1 MSRIS
6 AFSPKPLREALPPG
20 PLFEMPSYLQRY
32 ISASPAVAA
41 VLIMLIGMLLFTAND
56 AIGKWL
62 TGHYAVGQL
71 VFVRSVAA
79 LIILAPFIWR
89 AGAKQIFAVERPR
102 MFFLRVVLT
111 VVDSF
116 AFYFAVS
123 LLPLADVMTYWLA
136 APIYVAAFA
145 PLLLGERVGW
155 RRWTAIGFGFLG
167 VLVALEPS
175 AAMFTPAAIVSVGG
189 SLAFGFVLLSAR
201 SLRSAPGIAMIFWQT
216 LGGAVIGLLTVP
228 FAWTT
233 PSVDQWPALVMLGF
247 LAMVAHVSVNW
258 AFKLADAATVAPLQ
272 YTQLF
277 WAIVFGWLFFGDFPS
292 AAKLIGAA
300 MIIGSG
306 LFIFFRERQ
315 LGKREK
321 VLPAIPE

>member
-1 MSRIS
+1 M
-6 AFSPKPLREALPPG
+6 PG
-20 PLFEMPSYLQRY
+20 FIQRY
-32 ISASPAVAA
+32 VSASPTVAA

-62 TGHYAVGQL
+62 TGSYSVGQL

-79 LIILAPFIWR
+79 LVILSPFVWR
-89 AGAKQIFAVERPR
+89 AGARQIFAIERPGT
-102 MFFLRVVLT
+102 FFLRVVLT

-116 AFYFAVS
+116 AFYYAVS

-145 PLLLGERVGW
+145 PLLLGEHVGW
-155 RRWTAIGFGFLG
+155 RRWAAIGFGFLG
-167 VLVALEPS
+167 VMVALEPS
-175 AAMFTPAAIVSVGG
+175 TAMFTPAAIISLGG

-201 SLRSAPGIAMIFWQT
+201 SLRSTPGIAMIFWQT
-216 LGGAVIGLLTVP
+216 LGGALGGLATVP

-233 PSVDQWPALVMLGF
+233 PPLVHWPTLVALGL
-247 LAMVAHVSVNW
+247 LAMLAHVSVNW

-277 WAIVFGWLFFGDFPS
+277 WAIVFGWLVFGDFPDI
-292 AAKLIGAA
+292 AKLIGAA

-306 LFIFFRERQ
+306 LFIFFRERA
-315 LGKREK
+315 LNKRDK

>member
-1 MSRIS
+1 M
-6 AFSPKPLREALPPG
+6 PG
-20 PLFEMPSYLQRY
+20 SIQRY
-32 ISASPAVAA
+32 ISASPTVAA

-62 TGHYAVGQL
+62 TGSYSVGQL

-79 LIILAPFIWR
+79 LIILAPFVWR
-89 AGAKQIFAVERPR
+89 AGAKQILAIERPGT
-102 MFFLRVVLT
+102 FFLRVVLT

-116 AFYFAVS
+116 AFYYAVS

-145 PLLLGERVGW
+145 PLLLGEHVGW
-155 RRWTAIGFGFLG
+155 RRWAAIGFGFLG
-167 VLVALEPS
+167 VMVALEPS
-175 AAMFTPAAIVSVGG
+175 TAMFTPAAIISLAG

-216 LGGAVIGLLTVP
+216 LGGALGGLATVP

-233 PSVDQWPALVMLGF
+233 PPLAHWPTLVALGL
-247 LAMVAHVSVNW
+247 LAMLAHVSVNW

-277 WAIVFGWLFFGDFPS
+277 WAIVFGWLVFGDFPS
-292 AAKLIGAA
+292 IAKLIGAA

-315 LGKREK
+315 LNKRDK

>member
-1 MSRIS
+1 
-6 AFSPKPLREALPPG
+6 
-20 PLFEMPSYLQRY
+20 MPRFIQRH
-32 ISASPAVAA
+32 ISASPTLAA
-41 VLIMLIGMLLFTAND
+41 VVIMLIGMLLFTAND

-62 TGHYAVGQL
+62 TGSYSVGQL

-79 LIILAPFIWR
+79 LIILAPFAWR
-89 AGAKQIFAVERPR
+89 AGAKQIFAIERPGT
-102 MFFLRVVLT
+102 FFMRVVLT

-116 AFYFAVS
+116 AFYYAVS
-123 LLPLADVMTYWLA
+123 FLPLADVMTYWLA

-145 PLLLGERVGW
+145 PLLLGEHVGW
-155 RRWTAIGFGFLG
+155 RRWAAIGFGFLG
-167 VLVALEPS
+167 VMVALEPS
-175 AAMFTPAAIVSVGG
+175 TAMFTPAAIISLGG

-201 SLRSAPGIAMIFWQT
+201 SLRSTPGIAMIFWQT
-216 LGGAVIGLLTVP
+216 LGGALCGLATVP

-233 PSVDQWPALVMLGF
+233 PPLAHWPTLVALGL
-247 LAMVAHVSVNW
+247 LAMLAHVAVNW

-277 WAIVFGWLFFGDFPS
+277 WAIVFGWLVFGDFPDI
-292 AAKLIGAA
+292 AKLIGAA

-315 LGKREK
+315 LNKRDK

>member
-1 MSRIS
+1 M
-6 AFSPKPLREALPPG
+6 PG
-20 PLFEMPSYLQRY
+20 FIQRH
-32 ISASPAVAA
+32 ITASPAIAA
-41 VLIMLIGMLLFTAND
+41 VLIMLAGMLLFTAND

-62 TGHYAVGQL
+62 TGTYSVGQL

-79 LIILAPFIWR
+79 LVILLPFVWR
-89 AGAKQIFAVERPR
+89 AGTKQLFAIERPWT
-102 MFFLRVVLT
+102 MLLRVVLT

-116 AFYFAVS
+116 AFYYAVS

-145 PLLLGERVGW
+145 PLLLGEHVGW
-155 RRWTAIGFGFLG
+155 RRWSAIGFGFLG
-167 VLVALEPS
+167 VMVALEPS
-175 AAMFTPAAIVSVGG
+175 TAMFTPAAIISLGG

-216 LGGAVIGLLTVP
+216 LGGALGGLATVP

-233 PSVDQWPALVMLGF
+233 PPSGHWPVLVTLGL
-247 LAMVAHVSVNW
+247 LAMLAHVAVNW

-292 AAKLIGAA
+292 IAKLIGAA
-300 MIIGSG
+300 MIIASG

-315 LGKREK
+315 IGKRDK